1 MINMINSLIS
11 LKNKKI
17 TGTVL
22 PQIGP
27 TAAETTPTAAAAAA
41 TPSWETE
48 AIKAEATVKRSME
61 AVKAVEVPMEGH
73 SLVCY

>member
-1 MINMINSLIS
+1 MINTIDSLIS

-27 TAAETTPTAAAAAA
+27 AAAETTPTAAAATSA
-41 TPSWETE
+41 WETE
-48 AIKAEATVKRSME
+48 ATKAEATVKASME

>member
-1 MINMINSLIS
+1 MINSLIS
-11 LKNKKI
+11 LKSKKI

-27 TAAETTPTAAAAAA
+27 TAAETTPTAAAAA
-41 TPSWETE
+41 TPPWETE
-48 AIKAEATVKRSME
+48 AIKAEATVKPSME